1 MNAPDHAC
9 PDHTCDVLVLGSGA
23 AGLAFALDLPASL
36 AVTVLSKGRLDQGA
50 TNRAQGG
57 IAAVLGSDDSVE
69 AHVQDTLT
77 AGAGLCHEKAV
88 RFAVERGAE
97 TIRWLIGLG
106 IDLTWEPEQSGKT
119 PHLTREGGHSF
130 RRVVHAE
137 DATGRAVQ
145 ACLENEAARRGN
157 LRLVENRLAIDL
169 IVRPGADGR
178 PRCVGAYAL
187 DEDGGKV
194 ETFGARAVMMATGG
208 ASGVYWHCTNPAAGV
223 GDGIAMAWRAGC
235 RVANMEFTQFHPT
248 SLFLRD
254 GEPFLISEAVRGEG
268 GVLRLPGGERFMDR
282 FDPRGE
288 LAPRDIVARAI
299 DHEMKRLGLA
309 HVLLDISHR
318 PADFV
323 RGHFPMLYRHCLEV
337 GYDMTAGPIPV
348 VPAAHYTCGGVVTDL
363 AARTDRAGLY
373 AAGECAFTGLH
384 GANRLASNSLLE
396 CIVFARAA
404 AADVARVLPAH
415 EPPPAL
421 PPWDESQVRDSDEE
435 VVLSHNRDEIRRFMW
450 DYVGIVRTEKR
461 LKRALS
467 RIELLAR
474 EIEEYYARFR
484 VTPALIELRDM
495 AVTAELIV
503 RSALA
508 RKESRGL
515 HYILDYP
522 RPDES
527 RPPADTVLTPPRR
540 HK

>member
-1 MNAPDHAC
+1 MNVPDHAS

-57 IAAVLGSDDSVE
+57 IAAVLGPDDSIE
-69 AHVQDTLT
+69 AHVRDTLA
-77 AGAGLCHEKAV
+77 AGAGLCHERAV
-88 RFAVERGAE
+88 RFAVERGPE

-106 IDLTWEPEQSGKT
+106 IELTWEPDRSGKS

-145 ACLENEAARRGN
+145 ACLENEAARRPN
-157 LRLVENRLAIDL
+157 LRLVENLLAIDVIL
-169 IVRPGADGR
+169 RDGGDGK

-208 ASGVYWHCTNPAAGV
+208 ASGVYRHCTNPAAGV

-248 SLFLRD
+248 SLYVREA
-254 GEPFLISEAVRGEG
+254 EPFLISEAVRGEG
-268 GVLRLPGGERFMDR
+268 GLLRLPNGERFMDR
-282 FDPRGE
+282 FDPRAE

-323 RGHFPMLYRHCLEV
+323 RGHFPMLYRRCREA
-337 GYDMTAGPIPV
+337 GFDMTAGPIPV
-348 VPAAHYTCGGVVTDL
+348 VPAAHYTCGGIVTDL
-363 AARTDRAGLY
+363 AARTDVGALY

-404 AADVARVLPAH
+404 AADVARALPALA
-415 EPPPAL
+415 PPPVL

-495 AVTAELIV
+495 AVAAELIV

-515 HYILDYP
+515 HHILDYP

-527 RPPADTVLTPPRR
+527 RPPADTVLTPARR
-540 HK
+540 K